1 MLDLVPRFGN
11 APGILCLG
19 AHCDDI
25 EIGVGGTLLELAER
39 YPGASLDCVVFAS
52 NPPREAETRAALAEL
67 SSGFTAVTIDVQR
80 FRNGFFPYVGAAIK
94 DYFESLK
101 ARLSPDVVFTH
112 AREDRHQDHREISNL
127 TWNTFRDHLI
137 LEYEIAKYDGDM
149 GQANAYVE
157 VSAAHARRKL
167 DCLVEHFATQRSRPW
182 FRRENFE
189 ALMRCR
195 SIECNARSG
204 YAEAFHARKLR
215 LG

>member
-1 MLDLVPRFGN
+1 MLDLVPRFGKSPN
-11 APGILCLG
+11 ILCLG

-39 YPGASLDCVVFAS
+39 YPGAALDCVVFAS
-52 NPPREAETRAALAEL
+52 NPVREAETRAALAEL
-67 SSGFTAVTIDVQR
+67 TSGFAAVEIDVQR
-80 FRNGFFPYVGAAIK
+80 FRNGFFPYVGAEIK
-94 DYFESLK
+94 EFFEALK

-112 AREDRHQDHREISNL
+112 TREDRHQDHREISNL

-149 GQANAYVE
+149 GQPNAYVE

-167 DCLVEHFATQRSRPW
+167 DCLLEHFETQREKHW

-189 ALMRCR
+189 ALMRIR
-195 SIECNARSG
+195 SIESNARSG
-204 YAEAFHARKLR
+204 YAEAFYARKLR